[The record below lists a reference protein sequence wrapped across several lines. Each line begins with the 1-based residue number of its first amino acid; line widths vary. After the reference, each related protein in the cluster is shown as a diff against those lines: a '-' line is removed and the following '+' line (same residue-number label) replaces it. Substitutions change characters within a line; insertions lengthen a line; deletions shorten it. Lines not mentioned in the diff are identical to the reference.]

1 MKNIIKKILMEYVEE
16 SDNDYKNLS
25 FEEAR
30 HLISKILSKKA
41 FYKGINIDGSTF
53 ISGSAPIIRILELFS
68 KHDPDVRFDLIETYI
83 DKPFYRDAPV
93 AYKIKFYSEKIKNI
107 INKNKNIDLSDWS

>member
-25 FEEAR
+25 FEEAK
-30 HLISKILSKKA
+30 HLITKILSKKA
-41 FYKGINIDGSTF
+41 VYKGINLDGNTF
-53 ISGSAPIIRILELFS
+53 ISGNVPIIYTLELFS
-68 KHDPDVRFDLIETYI
+68 KHDPNVRFDLIETYI

-93 AYKIKFYSEKIKNI
+93 AYKVKTYSEKIKNI
-107 INKNKNIDLSDWS
+107 INKNKNIDLSDWL